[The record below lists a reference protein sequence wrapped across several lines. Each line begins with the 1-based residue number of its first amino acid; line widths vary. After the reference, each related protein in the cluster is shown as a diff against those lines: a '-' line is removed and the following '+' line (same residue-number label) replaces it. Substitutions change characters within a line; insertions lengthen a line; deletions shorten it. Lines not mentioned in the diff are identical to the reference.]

1 MIFIRHTT
9 YTADERYMPRVA
21 DQNLI
26 TRLLFIE
33 TTQTN
38 SSVLRFSLFVVHK
51 SKAAQPFRTLT
62 LSNTQRGVRGVRGV
76 EECRTLMVWK
86 RRGSQLKSHQARQD
100 RVLEV
105 TGPYRQSWSDVT
117 DRTLIPLPID
127 KKKKKKVGFYF
138 AIQQWSVC
146 VSLCV

>member
-1 MIFIRHTT
+1 MSHTDGLEKKGKS
-9 YTADERYMPRVA
+9 A
-21 DQNLI
+21 QI
-26 TRLLFIE
+26 TSGP
-33 TTQTN
+33 T
-38 SSVLRFSLFVVHK
+38 
-51 SKAAQPFRTLT
+51 
-62 LSNTQRGVRGVRGV
+62 G
-76 EECRTLMVWK
+76 
-86 RRGSQLKSHQARQD
+86 QD

-127 KKKKKKVGFYF
+127 KKKEKKKVGFYF